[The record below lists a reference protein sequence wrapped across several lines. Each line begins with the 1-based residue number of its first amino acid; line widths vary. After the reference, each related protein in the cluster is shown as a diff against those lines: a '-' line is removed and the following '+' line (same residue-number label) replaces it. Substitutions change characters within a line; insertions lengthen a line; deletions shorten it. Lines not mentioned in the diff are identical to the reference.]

1 MSAPEA
7 PQRAAVEHVRA
18 CCPTLIATL
27 VAMAR
32 ASQER
37 KDVQPTREPADVTP

>member
-1 MSAPEA
+1 MSAPDD

-18 CCPTLIATL
+18 RCPALIATL

-32 ASQER
+32 ALQER
-37 KDVQPTREPADVTP
+37 KDIQPTREPADVAP